1 MKKKLFSVIVL
12 LIMAAQICFAQKD
25 QASDYNLRKAYELL
39 EQNDEKEAMKYVS
52 QHITDNPKLS
62 NGYILRAGIY
72 KRNKKYGQALID
84 INNAIKYWDKKEDI
98 AKHAPYWWRA
108 SIYSDMEMYD
118 KAIADYT
125 TAYKM
130 VAKSDD
136 LEAIHDLLY
145 ERAGIYYNMD
155 DYANADADY
164 RLMLKHNETDQVA
177 MIGLVR
183 NMIMREDY
191 QDAIDLANKCEKY
204 DEDYEEVYR
213 FRMQAYDKLGETD
226 LAIDDAIRY
235 FEKADEPE
243 TSFTEDILKK
253 HLSYALAKVNNMC
266 NSDSENIRWKM
277 LKINIYEW
285 SYDYINAIA
294 EYNKLEKEY
303 GTDPTIYYYRSKCYK
318 EIGDYDKAIEDITKC
333 IETGNGRDYLALAE
347 RADFYRESGRYD
359 EAIVDLTKM
368 IEILPTYVYAYYKR
382 GWCYE
387 LKGDDKTA
395 MENYNAGIDLDKEFP
410 YIFLMRGERYLKQ
423 GNKELANADFNIIL
437 ELDTIAKPGSCRQYA
452 LSFLGKNTEAIEWM
466 DKIVASDPNS
476 NDNYYDK
483 ACLLSRMGKV
493 EEAVATLKVAFE
505 KGFRSFA
512 HIKNDDDM
520 DAIRNH
526 PDFITLINEY
536 KGKPIT
542 VVNSGNSSN
551 DEIATISEIQ
561 MKKMYSGVYEVACTI
576 NDLPLKFIFDTGAS
590 SVSISSV
597 EASFMLKNGYLSAD
611 DIKGKEYFSTAT
623 GEIHEGTVIR
633 LKEIKIGDA
642 TLRNVDATV
651 AHNQQAPLLLGQSV
665 LERFGTITIDNIN
678 YKLIIKQ

>member
-1 MKKKLFSVIVL
+1 MMV
-12 LIMAAQICFAQKD
+12 AQMCFAQKE
-25 QASDYNLRKAYELL
+25 QTSDYNLRKAYELL
-39 EQNDEKEAMKYVS
+39 EQNDEKEALKYVS
-52 QHITDNPKLS
+52 QHITDNPKQS

-84 INNAIKYWDKKEDI
+84 INNAIKHWDKKEEI

-108 SIYSDMEMYD
+108 SIYSNMEMYD

-136 LEAIHDLLY
+136 LETIHDLLY
-145 ERAGIYYNMD
+145 ERAGIYYNME

-183 NMIMREDY
+183 NMIMREDH
-191 QDAIDLANKCEKY
+191 QGAIDLADKCEKY
-204 DEDYEEVYR
+204 DEEYEEIYR
-213 FRMQAYDKLGETD
+213 FRMQAYDKLGKTD

-235 FEKADEPE
+235 FEKSDEPE
-243 TSFTEDILKK
+243 SSYIEDVLKK
-253 HLSYALAKVNNMC
+253 HLSYALAKVNSMYN
-266 NSDSENIRWKM
+266 NDSENIRWKM
-277 LKINIYEW
+277 LKTSIYEW
-285 SYDYINAIA
+285 SYDYISAIY
-294 EYNKLEKEY
+294 EYNKIEKEY
-303 GTDPTIYYYRSKCYK
+303 GVAHNIYYFRSRCYH
-318 EIGDYDKAIEDITKC
+318 EIGDFEKAIEDITKC
-333 IETGNGRDYLALAE
+333 IEMGNGRDYYAIAE
-347 RADFYRESGRYD
+347 RADFFRENGKYD
-359 EAIVDLTKM
+359 EAIADFTKM
-368 IEILPTYVYAYYKR
+368 IEILPTNAYAYYKR

-387 LKGDDKTA
+387 LKGDDKAA
-395 MENYNAGIDLDKEFP
+395 MENYNAGIDVDNDFA
-410 YIFLMRGERYLKQ
+410 YIYLMRGELYRKQ
-423 GNKELANADFNIIL
+423 GQTDLANADFEEIL
-437 ELDTIAKPGSCRQYA
+437 KQDTVAETGSCRQYA
-452 LSFLGKNTEAIEWM
+452 LHFLDRNNEAIEWM
-466 DKIVASDPNS
+466 EKIVESDS
-476 NDNYYDK
+476 NNHGPYYDK
-483 ACLLSRMGKV
+483 ACLLSRMGKID
-493 EEAVATLKVAFE
+493 EAIAALRVALE
-505 KGFRSFA
+505 KGYRSFA
-512 HIKNDDDM
+512 HIENDDDM

-526 PDFITLINEY
+526 PDFISLIKEY

-576 NDLPLKFIFDTGAS
+576 NSLPLKFIFDTGAS

-597 EASFMLKNGYLSAD
+597 EASFMLKNGYLKEE

-623 GEIHEGTVIR
+623 GEIHEGTIIR

-642 TLRNVDATV
+642 VLRNVEASV

-678 YKLIIKQ
+678 SKLIIKQ